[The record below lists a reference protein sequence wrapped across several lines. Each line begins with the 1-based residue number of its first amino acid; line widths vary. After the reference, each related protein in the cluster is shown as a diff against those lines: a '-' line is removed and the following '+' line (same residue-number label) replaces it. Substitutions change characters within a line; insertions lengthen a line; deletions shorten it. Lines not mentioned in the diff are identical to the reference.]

1 MSRAV
6 IPASLLLM
14 ACTALSGLAD
24 ELRGKAPF
32 EIVRELQLEQ
42 DRAVLQSEG
51 DPDKERKR
59 IAGIGGR
66 LGGFAPQVWSE
77 PRNARA
83 IVLYVLSGGDPAS
96 LRKLIDSKTELGVDE
111 TLAKA
116 ALAYGEQQDAKAI
129 SLFDEVDMVKVD
141 PSILGHVALV
151 RALLVADKDAPLA
164 ITYFDMARISAT
176 GTIVEEAALR
186 RQAILYSKIGD
197 LDSFETL
204 SSQYFRRF
212 ARSRYGQSFG
222 HQFAKVAVTGG
233 YAGEQRM
240 SKLTQ
245 LLEGLDEQVRR
256 EICLLIAEEGIA
268 AANVHM
274 VQFGSDMAETLVEKG
289 SRDAMRLQLYEAAA
303 VVATEEADKGRE
315 MLKGIDRSK
324 LSARDQGLLDAALR
338 VASEVMR
345 TPPPAPKSEEKAQG
359 QDGAGA
365 DGDAGQEVGSAAIA
379 RAEAAIA
386 QTDQLLSETAR

>member
-1 MSRAV
+1 V
-6 IPASLLLM
+6 IRVAQSASLILM
-14 ACTALSGLAD
+14 VCLAMPGQAD
-24 ELRGKAPF
+24 EWRGKAPF

-42 DRAVLQSEG
+42 DRAVLQSQG
-51 DPDKERKR
+51 DPEKERER

-66 LGGFAPQVWSE
+66 LGGFAEQVWSE

-83 IVLYVLSGGDPAS
+83 VVLYVLSGGTPAT
-96 LRKLIDSKTELGVDE
+96 LRKLIDAKVKLGIDE

-116 ALAYGEQQDAKAI
+116 ALAYGERQDDKAI
-129 SLFDEVDMVKVD
+129 SLFNEVDVAKVD
-141 PSILGHVALV
+141 PSILGHIALV
-151 RALLVADKDAPLA
+151 RALLVVEKDAPLA
-164 ITYFDMARISAT
+164 ITYFDTARVSAT

-222 HQFAKVAVTGG
+222 HQFANVAVTGG

-240 SKLTQ
+240 SKLTK
-245 LLEGLDEQVRR
+245 LLDGLDKEVRR

-274 VQFGSDMAETLVEKG
+274 VRFGTGMAEGLVEKD
-289 SRDAMRLQLYEAAA
+289 SRDATRLQLYEAAA
-303 VVATEEADKGRE
+303 VVATEDAEKGRD
-315 MLKGIDRSK
+315 MLKGIKRSK
-324 LSARDQGLLDAALR
+324 LSARDQGLLDAALH
-338 VASEVMR
+338 VAGEVMR
-345 TPPPAPKSEEKAQG
+345 APPPAPQHEEKV
-359 QDGAGA
+359 QDGASGEA
-365 DGDAGQEVGSAAIA
+365 RDEVKSAALS

-386 QTDQLLSETAR
+386 QTDKLLSETAR